1 MHLTEEHI
9 MMRKMFRDFAR
20 KEVAPMVELMEQ
32 TDEFPSSL
40 IKKMGAAGLMGI
52 PVPEAYGG
60 AGADPVSYIMA
71 IHEISKISAAVGVIL
86 SVHTS
91 VGTIPIL
98 HFGTEAQ
105 KQTYIPKLAAGE
117 YVGAFALTEPQSGSD
132 AGSLKT
138 TAMRRGGSYILNG
151 SKIFITNGGAADLYL
166 AFALTDPEKGRKGIS
181 AFIVEKSTPGF
192 HIGKKE
198 KKLGLLG
205 SNTVELRFDQA
216 EIPVENRLGEE
227 GEGFSIAMKNLD
239 VGRIGI
245 AAQALGIIEAA
256 LGCSVEYAK
265 NRTQFGRPIAS
276 NQAVSFKLSE
286 MAVNAE
292 AAKLL
297 VYQAADLYQRGLP
310 CGKEASMAKQF
321 ASDAAMKAA
330 TEAVQIHGGYGY
342 MKDYPAERLFRDAK
356 VTQIYEGTNE
366 IQRLIISKYLLQ

>member
-1 MHLTEEHI
+1 
-9 MMRKMFRDFAR
+9 MMRKMVRDFAR
-20 KEVAPMVELMEQ
+20 KEVAPMVEIMET
-32 TDEFPSSL
+32 TDEFPDRL
-40 IKKMGAAGLMGI
+40 IKKMGEAGLMGI

-60 AGADPVSYIMA
+60 AGADITSYILA
-71 IHEISKISAAVGVIL
+71 IHEISKVSAAVGVIL

-91 VGTIPIL
+91 VGTNPIL

-105 KQTYIPKLAAGE
+105 KQMYIPKLAAGE

-132 AGSLKT
+132 AGGLKT
-138 TAMRRGGSYILNG
+138 TAVRKGGSYILNG

-166 AFALTDPEKGRKGIS
+166 TFALTDPAKGRKGIS
-181 AFIVEKSTPGF
+181 AFIVEKNTPGF
-192 HIGKKE
+192 SIGKKE

-205 SNTVELRFDQA
+205 SSTVELQFDQA
-216 EIPVENRLGEE
+216 EIPIENRLGEE

-256 LGCSVEYAK
+256 LGCSVEYSK
-265 NRTQFGRPIAS
+265 TRSQFGRPIAS
-276 NQAVSFKLSE
+276 NQAVSFKLSD
-286 MAVNAE
+286 MATNAE

-297 VYQAADLYQRGLP
+297 VYHAADLYQRGLP

-330 TEAVQIHGGYGY
+330 VEAVQIHGGYGY
-342 MKDYPAERLFRDAK
+342 MKEYPAERLFRDAK

>member
-1 MHLTEEHI
+1 MHFTEEHI
-9 MMRKMFRDFAR
+9 MMRKMVRDFAR
-20 KEVAPMVELMEQ
+20 KEIAPVVELMES
-32 TDEFPSSL
+32 TDEFPERL
-40 IKKMGAAGLMGI
+40 IKKMGEAGLMGI
-52 PVPEAYGG
+52 PVPETYGG
-60 AGADPVSYIMA
+60 AGADTTSYILA
-71 IHEISKISAAVGVIL
+71 IHEISKVSAAVGVIL

-105 KQTYIPKLAAGE
+105 KQAYIPKLAAGE
-117 YVGAFALTEPQSGSD
+117 YIGAFALTEPQSGSD

-138 TAMRRGGSYILNG
+138 RAVQKGGSYILNG

-166 AFALTDPEKGRKGIS
+166 TFAITDPGKGRKGIS
-181 AFIVEKSTPGF
+181 AFIVEKNTPGF
-192 HIGKKE
+192 SIGKKE

-205 SNTVELRFDQA
+205 SNTVDLQFDQA
-216 EIPVENRLGEE
+216 EIPIENRLGEE
-227 GEGFSIAMKNLD
+227 GEGFSIAMKNLE

-256 LGCSVEYAK
+256 LGRSVEYAK
-265 NRTQFGRPIAS
+265 TRDQFGRPIAS
-276 NQAVSFKLSE
+276 NQAVSFKLSD
-286 MAVNAE
+286 MATNAE
-292 AAKLL
+292 VAKLL
-297 VYQAADLYQRGLP
+297 VYHAADLYQRGLP

-330 TEAVQIHGGYGY
+330 VEAVQIHGGYGY
-342 MKDYPAERLFRDAK
+342 MKEYPAERLFRDAK